1 MNKIFYLLG
10 KSACGK
16 DTVYDKL
23 LNDSGLGFSPVVLYT
38 TRPIRVGEQDG
49 VTYNFR
55 TEEFFKENENSD
67 KMIESRV
74 YQTMLGPWYYFTMDD
89 GQIDLSKNSFLM
101 IGTLESYEKMVAYYG
116 NEVMVPLY
124 LYIDDAERLQRA
136 LNREKGQKTPH
147 VDEVCRRYLADEAD
161 FSEEKL
167 TGLGITN
174 RFYNDDLDRCIG
186 EIVEFCCNSM
196 K

>member
-174 RFYNDDLDRCIG
+174 RFYNDNLDRCIG